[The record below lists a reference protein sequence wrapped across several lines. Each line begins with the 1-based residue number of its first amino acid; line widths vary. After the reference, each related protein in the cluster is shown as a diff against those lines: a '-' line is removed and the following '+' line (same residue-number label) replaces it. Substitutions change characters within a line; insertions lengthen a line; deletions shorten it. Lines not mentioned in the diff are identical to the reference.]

1 MRNEPNSPEC
11 TPSQPLAEPRET
23 NDGSHAD
30 RISVTRRSFVAAG
43 VAAGAATL
51 LVPKVW
57 GAQAGKAQ
65 IKVGLIGCGGRG
77 TGAAAQALSA
87 GDDVVLWA
95 AGDMFPDRV
104 ASCLKHL
111 SGHAAKDRA
120 TVPEDR
126 QFSGFDSYQKVI
138 DSGVDVVLLCTAPHF
153 RPMHLKAA
161 VDAGKQIFC
170 EKPFFVDAPGYRSV
184 LESVQRCKEKKLN
197 FVSGFC
203 WRYSGP
209 ERAFF
214 AQVLD
219 DDTLGVPM
227 AMYSC
232 YYTGP
237 LGVNKR
243 KPGWTDMELQLRN
256 WQHFNW
262 LSGDII
268 VEQACHSIDKINWA
282 MRNVAPASAVGMGGR
297 QTRESIPE
305 RGDVYDHF
313 SIVYTYPDGRKAF
326 LNCRQQAD
334 CYFENTDWIAGT
346 KGQGFVNGWG
356 PTQWIKDPAGKVVW
370 KYDPNTTRVDMYQQ
384 EHNEL
389 FAAIREGKVVN
400 DGDWACT
407 SCMMAVLGRMAAYS
421 GQQVTWDSAI
431 ASTESLAPAA
441 YQLGDVPMPE
451 PKQPGKYRVQ

>member
-1 MRNEPNSPEC
+1 MSSHDHASPSDSPR
-11 TPSQPLAEPRET
+11 TPESAL
-23 NDGSHAD
+23 DLS
-30 RISVTRRSFVAAG
+30 RRTFVAAT
-43 VAAGAATL
+43 VATGAAA
-51 LVPKVW
+51 LVVPRVW
-57 GAQAGKAQ
+57 GAQDGKRQ

-95 AGDMFPDRV
+95 VGDVFADRV
-104 ASCLKHL
+104 QGCLKQLEKH
-111 SGHAAKDRA
+111 SAKARA
-120 TVPEDR
+120 QVPEAR
-126 QFSGFDSYQKVI
+126 QFSGFDNYQKVI

-161 VDAGKQIFC
+161 VAAGKHIFC

-184 LESVQRCKEKKLN
+184 LESVKQCREKKLN

-203 WRYSGP
+203 WRYSAP
-209 ERAFF
+209 ERAFYQ
-214 AQVLD
+214 QVLD
-219 DDTLGVPM
+219 KDTLGMPM
-227 AMYSC
+227 AVYAC

-243 KPGWTDMELQLRN
+243 KPGWSDMEFQLRN

-268 VEQACHSIDKINWA
+268 VEQACHSIDKINWV
-282 MRNVAPASAVGMGGR
+282 MRNVAPASAVGVGGR
-297 QTRESIPE
+297 QTRENIPE

-313 SIVYTYPDGRKAF
+313 AIVYTYPDGRKAF
-326 LNCRQQAD
+326 MNCRQQAN

-356 PTQWIKDPAGKVVW
+356 PTQWIKDPSGKVTW
-370 KYDPNTTRVDMYQQ
+370 QWDPNAARKDMYQV
-384 EHNEL
+384 EHDEL
-389 FAAIREGKVVN
+389 FEAVRTGKVIN
-400 DGDWACT
+400 DGEWACT

-421 GQQVTWDSAI
+421 GQQVTWDQAI
-431 ASTESLAPAA
+431 ASNETLAPPT
-441 YQLGDVPMPE
+441 YEFGERPMIE
-451 PKQPGKYRVQ
+451 VAQPGTYRVQ

>member
-1 MRNEPNSPEC
+1 MQRSH
-11 TPSQPLAEPRET
+11 ST
-23 NDGSHAD
+23 NLPPVS
-30 RISVTRRSFVAAG
+30 RRAF
-43 VAAGAATL
+43 VAAGAATAAAT
-51 LVPKVW
+51 LVVPRVW
-57 GAQAGKAQ
+57 GMQGSTRQ
-65 IKVGLIGCGGRG
+65 IKVGLVGCGGRG

-95 AGDMFPDRV
+95 VGDVFADRIAGCMGQL
-104 ASCLKHL
+104 AKH
-111 SGHAAKDRA
+111 SAGARA
-120 TVPEDR
+120 QVPAER
-126 QFSGFDSYQKVI
+126 QFAGFDNCQKVLE
-138 DSGVDVVLLCTAPHF
+138 SGVDVVLLCTAPHF
-153 RPMHLKAA
+153 RPAHLKAA
-161 VDAGKQIFC
+161 VDAGKHIFC

-184 LESVQRCKEKKLN
+184 LESVKQCRERNLN
-197 FVSGFC
+197 FMSGFC
-203 WRYSGP
+203 WRYSLP

-214 AQVLD
+214 KQVLD
-219 DDTLGVPM
+219 DGTLGVPM

-237 LGVNKR
+237 LGTTKR
-243 KPGWTDMELQLRN
+243 KPGWSDMEFQLRN

-268 VEQACHSIDKINWA
+268 VEQACHSIDKITWT

-297 QTRESIPE
+297 QTRENIPE

-313 SIVYTYPDGRKAF
+313 AIVYTYPDGRRAF

-356 PTQWIKDPAGKVVW
+356 PTQWIKDPSGAVLWQYPASGQRG
-370 KYDPNTTRVDMYQQ
+370 NMYQQ
-384 EHNEL
+384 EHDEL
-389 FAAIREGKVVN
+389 FAAIREGRVIN

-421 GQQVTWDSAI
+421 GQQVTWDEAI
-431 ASTESLAPAA
+431 ASTESLAPPA
-441 YQLGDVPMPE
+441 YEFSAMPTPE
-451 PKQPGKYRVQ
+451 VKQPGKYRVQ